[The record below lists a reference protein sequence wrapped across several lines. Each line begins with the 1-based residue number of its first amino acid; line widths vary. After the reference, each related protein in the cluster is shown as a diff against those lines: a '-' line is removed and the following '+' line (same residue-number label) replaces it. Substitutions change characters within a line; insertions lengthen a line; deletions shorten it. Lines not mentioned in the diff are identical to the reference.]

1 MNEPKKAEIELVG
14 GTTIT
19 GKVVTA
25 DVDAAKQAAVG
36 EGNTQTDTGG
46 GAAFGQD
53 VTAGGNVTGR
63 DSQTQIDAR
72 SDQRREEQREDRRQ
86 YERRTDLRTYEERD
100 DRRGGNVTFQ
110 SQDSAE
116 IWKELRAVTK
126 EIESVRFLLDNLPKR
141 VEDLEAVRVKVVEP
155 VPLALQMPT
164 LQSQWLTWGAIA
176 AIAFFASRELN
187 RGKA

>member
-1 MNEPKKAEIELVG
+1 MTKKAEIELVG

-36 EGNTQTDTGG
+36 EANTQTDTGG
-46 GAAFGQD
+46 GDF
-53 VTAGGNVTGR
+53 TGR
-63 DSQTQIDAR
+63 DVRTMIDAR
-72 SDQRREEQREDRRQ
+72 HDARQEEQREDRRQ
-86 YERRTDLRTYEERD
+86 YEKRTDLRSYEERD

-155 VPLALQMPT
+155 VPLALQIPVAPSPWMMI
-164 LQSQWLTWGAIA
+164 AIA
-176 AIAFFASRELN
+176 GAIAFFAGRELS
-187 RGKA
+187 RGR